1 VEEAVFTPRPDGV
14 AEMDGWV
21 LGVSVNLDARAS
33 ELHVFDARRISDGP
47 VCTWRADLALP
58 ISLHGQ
64 FRPG

>member
-1 VEEAVFTPRPDGV
+1 ME
-14 AEMDGWV
+14 GWV

-64 FRPG
+64 FRTG